1 LLREAITRLLR
12 KKLGI
17 STVVKCG
24 YTDTA
29 VHQIVESR
37 CEILLLDNTAISSNP
52 DLIDGLLLAIPE
64 LRVVLIGLDEKEED
78 FLNTVRSGVF
88 GYILRQASA
97 MDLVNA
103 MRAVA
108 RGEAVCHS
116 N

>member
-1 LLREAITRLLR
+1 MYPKHT
-12 KKLGI
+12 
-17 STVVKCG
+17 TFFCG
-24 YTDTA
+24 GEPLASRGDYT
-29 VHQIVESR
+29 QIVESR

-52 DLIDGLLLAIPE
+52 DLIDSLLLAIPE